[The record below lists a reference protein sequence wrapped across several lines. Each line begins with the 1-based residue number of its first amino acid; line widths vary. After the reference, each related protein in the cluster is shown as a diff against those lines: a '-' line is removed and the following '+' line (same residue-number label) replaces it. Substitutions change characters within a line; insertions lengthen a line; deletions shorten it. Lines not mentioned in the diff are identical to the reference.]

1 MWVLPTITISSF
13 LNDVDQVQ
21 RYHCNSY
28 IRVWFQ
34 QQLNESFDIVEFDEF
49 WFYFLIFFE
58 KGMLN
63 IQALDIDFGDQ
74 LRGISNFQQI
84 K

>member
-21 RYHCNSY
+21 RYHCNSF

-34 QQLNESFDIVEFDEF
+34 QQLNESFDIVEF

-58 KGMLN
+58 KGVLN

-84 K
+84 E